1 MSYLGENIPKF
12 GFGLMRLPQK
22 DGKIDLEQTKEMV
35 DLFLDAGFT
44 YFDTAPAYGESEK
57 AIGEALVKRHPR
69 EKFQLATKLA
79 AWLGPK
85 TEEEAK
91 GFLKASLERTGAGYF
106 DFYLLHNLGDERSA
120 SFDRFGIWDFVAE
133 QKEKGL
139 IRHWGFSLHDKAE
152 VLDAILTK
160 HPEAEFVQLQL
171 NYADW
176 ENCLIESRKCY
187 EVARRHN
194 KPIVIMEPVKGGSLA
209 RLPQSLMD
217 IFQAV
222 APEASPTSWALRFA
236 ASLEGLITVL
246 GGMSS
251 VEQMRENIATMK
263 HFRPLDEK
271 EQEAIRKVREA
282 LASLPQ
288 VPCTDCR
295 YCVSSCPQ
303 KVVIPRIFAAMNI
316 ELMYNHH
323 AGAKNFYGWETRN
336 GGRASEC
343 IGCGKCEAICPQH
356 IHIIDE
362 LKKAAAKLEK

>member
-22 DGKIDLEQTKEMV
+22 NGKIDLEQTREMV

-85 TEEEAK
+85 TAEEAK

-106 DFYLLHNLGDERSA
+106 DFYLLHNLGDERST

-152 VLDAILTK
+152 VLDEILTQ
-160 HPEAEFVQLQL
+160 HPEAS
-171 NYADW
+171 
-176 ENCLIESRKCY
+176 LIESRKCY

-209 RLPQSLMD
+209 KLPQTLMD
-217 IFQAV
+217 IFHAV
-222 APEASPTSWALRFA
+222 DPQASPASWALRFA

-251 VEQMRENIATMK
+251 VEQMRENLSFMK
-263 HFRPLDEK
+263 NFRTLDEK
-271 EQEAIRKVREA
+271 EQDAIRKVREA
-282 LASLPQ
+282 LATLPQ

-295 YCVSSCPQ
+295 YCVGSCPQ

-323 AGAKNFYGWETRN
+323 AGAKNCYSWETRN

-343 IGCGKCEAICPQH
+343 IGCGKCESICPQH